1 MRPWTKILNF
11 IISPKSCLCRR
22 MKPVYMMQL
31 NKKLLPPWFLSVR
44 FSGNKPKKGK
54 KYSETL
60 NLPKTD
66 FHISMKNVAEREL
79 SVQKVGVQKCS

>member
-1 MRPWTKILNF
+1 MNLLYMRQLHKKLF
-11 IISPKSCLCRR
+11 SPK
-22 MKPVYMMQL
+22 
-31 NKKLLPPWFLSVR
+31 FLSVR
-44 FSGNKPKKGK
+44 FSGNKSQKGK

-79 SVQKVGVQKCS
+79 SVQKVRGNIRAFELHVM